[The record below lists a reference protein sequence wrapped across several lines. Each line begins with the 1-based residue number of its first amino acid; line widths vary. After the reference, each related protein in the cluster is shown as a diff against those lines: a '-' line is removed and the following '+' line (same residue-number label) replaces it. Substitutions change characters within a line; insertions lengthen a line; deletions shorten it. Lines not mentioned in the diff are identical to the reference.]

1 MNNALAL
8 VLAGALAWLGGLS
21 LGEFLKKTNEMDF
34 RKKIT

>member
-8 VLAGALAWLGGLS
+8 VLAGAIAWLGGLS
-21 LGEFLKKTNEMDF
+21 LGEFLNEMDF